1 MIRDRF
7 PFLALTV
14 LLAAAC
20 GPSGSPPYDGP
31 PVGLLGDSP
40 LFPFPSIHLMV
51 EDPTTATGWRVAI
64 PEGLLP
70 VSDEGTP
77 LDLVRFNHRDG
88 FSVAQPIV
96 LLLPDRDI
104 DPASL
109 PSETDVAGSLTDEAT
124 VKIVDLADGERVPL
138 FAELDLAP
146 EVTGPANRALI
157 IRPQKALAFGGHY
170 AVVLTTGIRL
180 RGGGRLEPPER
191 FAALRDGRS
200 PHPGLAAFVEHYTEL
215 LDTLESRGIARSTMA
230 LAWDFWTASDESTHR
245 TFARVLER
253 TTADL
258 PADPSFE
265 PAWEVRSIE
274 DRSSNPDLN
283 PHVLRRVRGT
293 FQVTSFIDP
302 ETLRFVFDADGLP
315 VAQGR
320 EDAVFLLV
328 IPASAATATPG
339 SFGVLFYGHGLMD
352 SPEWPLGDD
361 ADGDRVQR
369 ICDELHLVAIG
380 TEWRGLAERDEVDA
394 ASAAVDFGKFPVVTD
409 RLQQGVANAIAL
421 PRLMRTKFREA
432 EFLQAPGGGGSIIDP
447 NRFLY
452 YGISLGGI
460 EGATF
465 VANSDL
471 VDTGVFHVPGGAWT
485 LMLERSSNWDEY
497 DTVMRQWTPDPV
509 DRQVLY
515 AVSQMLWD
523 PVDPITQLHRLAR
536 KNVLWQESIGD
547 AQVSNLATEMV
558 ARTAGVPL
566 ILPSATTPCCLGT
579 ATGPLPAGSR
589 GLQQFDPGCGRPAPG
604 NRPAEDNAAHSYV
617 RRLEPTIRQIE
628 TFFTPGAEGTIVPA
642 CGDTAC
648 VWTDC
653 PREGD
658 PPPVGAAP

>member
-1 MIRDRF
+1 MTRIWW
-7 PFLALTV
+7 LALPV
-14 LLAAAC
+14 LLAAC
-20 GPSGSPPYDGP
+20 GSEDPQPYSGP
-31 PVGLLGDSP
+31 PVGLLDDRP
-40 LFPFPSIHLMV
+40 LFPFPSMHLMA
-51 EDPTTATGWRVAI
+51 EDPATATGWRVAI

-88 FSVAQPIV
+88 FSIAQPIV
-96 LLLPDRDI
+96 LVLPDHDI
-104 DPASL
+104 DPVSL
-109 PSETDVAGSLTDEAT
+109 PPETDVAASLEDDAT
-124 VKIVDLADGERVPL
+124 VKLIRLADGERVPL
-138 FAELDLAP
+138 FAEFDLAP
-146 EVTGPANRALI
+146 EVTGPANRTLV
-157 IRPQKALAFGGHY
+157 IRPMRALDFGARY

-180 RGGGRLEPPER
+180 RGGGSLPPLAR

-200 PHPGLAAFVEHYTEL
+200 PHPGLDAWREHYTEL
-215 LDTLESRGIARSTMA
+215 LDDLEVHGVPRTAMA

-245 TFARVLER
+245 TFARVLEQ
-253 TTADL
+253 TTTDL
-258 PADPSFE
+258 PADPTFE
-265 PAWEVRSIE
+265 PTWAVRSIE
-274 DRSSNPDLN
+274 DRTSNPELN
-283 PHVLRRVRGT
+283 EHVLKRVRGT
-293 FQVTSFIDP
+293 YRMTSFVDP
-302 ETLRFVFDADGLP
+302 ATLRFVHDADGLP
-315 VAQGR
+315 LVQG
-320 EDAVFLLV
+320 EDDAVFLLV
-328 IPASAATATPG
+328 LPASAATAAPG

-369 ICDELHLVAIG
+369 ICDELQLVAIG
-380 TEWRGLAERDEVDA
+380 TEWRGLSERDEVDA
-394 ASAAVDFGKFPVVTD
+394 AAAAVDFGKFPVATD
-409 RLQQGVANAIAL
+409 RLQQGVANALAL
-421 PRLMRTKFREA
+421 PRLMRTLFREA
-432 EFLQAPGGGGSIIDP
+432 DFLQAPGGGGSIVDP
-447 NRFLY
+447 DRFLY

-465 VANSDL
+465 VANSEL
-471 VDTGVFHVPGGAWT
+471 VHTGVFHVPGGAWT

-509 DRQVLY
+509 DRQVFY
-515 AVSQMLWD
+515 AVSQLLWD
-523 PVDPITQLHRLAR
+523 PVDPITHLHRLAT

-547 AQVSNLATEMV
+547 AQVSNLATELV
-558 ARTAGVPL
+558 ARSAGVPL
-566 ILPSATTPCCLGT
+566 ILPSATDPCCIDT
-579 ATGPLPAGSR
+579 SPGPFPAGSR

-642 CGDTAC
+642 CGDFAC